1 MNRKRALIA
10 VLVSLMLVIAS
21 GALVCAG
28 ELDSIP
34 LDINLRIV
42 QPEKTLLVEAK
53 TGSGVPI
60 NLPVRGMLAIDFAVE
75 EGKELSLMLLTK
87 DQSSTLLAGKK
98 PAEGPIMR
106 STIKGTDSRYKL
118 LNRGEYVIYI
128 GNDAPTNTTL
138 TYRVTLREK

>member
-21 GALVCAG
+21 GTLVCAG

-34 LDINLRIV
+34 LDINLRIL
-42 QPEKTLLVEAK
+42 QPERAVSVEAK
-53 TGSGVPI
+53 TGSGVQI
-60 NLPVRGMLAIDFAVE
+60 NIPGRGMLAIDFAVE
-75 EGKELSLMLLTK
+75 DGKELLLMLLTK
-87 DQSSTLLAGKK
+87 DQSDILAAGKQ
-98 PAEGPIMR
+98 PAEGPLMR
-106 STIKGTDSRYKL
+106 DKIKGTDSRYKL
-118 LNRGEYVIYI
+118 LERGEYMLFI

>member
-10 VLVSLMLVIAS
+10 VLVSLILVIAS

-34 LDINLRIV
+34 LDINLRII
-42 QPEKTLLVEAK
+42 QPEHALPVEAK
-53 TGSGVPI
+53 TGSGVQI
-60 NLPVRGMLAIDFAVE
+60 NIPGRGMLAIDFAVE
-75 EGKELSLMLLTK
+75 DGKELRLMLLTK
-87 DQSSTLLAGKK
+87 DQSDMLAAGKQ
-98 PAEGPIMR
+98 PSEGPLLRDKIR
-106 STIKGTDSRYKL
+106 GTDSRYKL
-118 LNRGEYVIYI
+118 LESGEYVLFI